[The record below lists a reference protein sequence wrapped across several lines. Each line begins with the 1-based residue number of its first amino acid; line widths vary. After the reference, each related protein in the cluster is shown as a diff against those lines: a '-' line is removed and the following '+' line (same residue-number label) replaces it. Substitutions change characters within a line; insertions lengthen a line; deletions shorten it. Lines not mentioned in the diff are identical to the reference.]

1 MQRFIPSSIL
11 ILKIIQKTTFCIN
24 PSTQLHTLSD
34 QNYLN
39 FTLKMTQEKKL
50 CWRPGKYNHSNIFA
64 VDSHSDPYKERKEL
78 YIGSESRSHSIMVR
92 ASAL

>member
-1 MQRFIPSSIL
+1 
-11 ILKIIQKTTFCIN
+11 
-24 PSTQLHTLSD
+24 
-34 QNYLN
+34 
-39 FTLKMTQEKKL
+39 MTQEKKL
-50 CWRPGKYNHSNIFA
+50 FWRPGKYNHSNIFV